1 MAKNLL
7 QGIIKILLKY
17 ILPIVLLFVLFKIN
31 IYAGISGLIVLIA
44 YSAYK
49 YIPSY
54 YAIKGS
60 SAYSEGKLQEAAAWF
75 KKSYET
81 GRAKDNLVISYCYL
95 LLKTGQFDLAYDI
108 LSKLLRKPL
117 PFEQKM
123 NAKSNLAL
131 AIWKKG
137 SLNEAIQLLG
147 EVHSQYENTNVYG
160 SLGFMLILSGDLQ
173 KALDYNLKAY
183 EYNDTNP
190 VILDNL
196 AHTYYLLGQYEESL
210 EVFEKLMALSPAP
223 SFAEAY
229 YDYGLLLEKL
239 GRQEEAVKMYE
250 KADTFNLTSLSA
262 ITKEDIQNK
271 LHGNTSGG

>member
-1 MAKNLL
+1 MTKNLAKS
-7 QGIIKILLKY
+7 IINIFVKY
-17 ILPIVLLFVLFKIN
+17 VLPIILLFVLFKIN
-31 IYAGISGLIVLIA
+31 IYAGITGLIILIA
-44 YSAYK
+44 YTAYK

-60 SAYSEGKLQEAAAWF
+60 SAYSEGKLNEAVAWF
-75 KKSYET
+75 KKSFET
-81 GRAKDNLVISYCYL
+81 GRAKDNLIISYCYL

-117 PFEQKM
+117 PFAQKM

-131 AIWKKG
+131 AIWKNG
-137 SLNEAIQLLG
+137 SLNEAIQLLE
-147 EVHSQYENTNVYG
+147 EVHSEYENTNVYG
-160 SLGFMLILSGDLQ
+160 SLGFLLILSGDLQ

-196 AHTYYLLGQYEESL
+196 AHTYFLLEQYDKSL
-210 EVFEKLMALSPAP
+210 EIFQKLMALSPSP

-239 GRQEEAVKMYE
+239 GRKEEAAKMFE
-250 KADTFNLTSLSA
+250 KANTFNLTSLSA
-262 ITKEDIQNK
+262 ITKEDIQKK
-271 LHGNTSGG
+271 LQQC